1 MSLEMTLEE
10 LESVFDPELFEDWLH
25 EFGDYLGDFDVE
37 EQKLHFMATAFHR
50 TQRDKCIAEIK
61 DKLDGVDGEIA
72 RAQREVQGRLKYKDS
87 EHPHTRKWY
96 AEAHRKEQSLQARRE
111 LLLNAIAFHEQGIQ
125 YHNDR
130 WVGSSLLVR
139 DL

>member
-1 MSLEMTLEE
+1 M
-10 LESVFDPELFEDWLH
+10 FDPELFEDWLH
-25 EFGDYLGDFDVE
+25 EFGDDLGDFDVE
-37 EQKLHFMATAFHR
+37 EQRLHFTVVAFHR
-50 TQRDKCIAEIK
+50 VQRDKCVAEIE
-61 DKLDGVDGEIA
+61 DELDGVDGEIE

-96 AEAHRKEQSLQARRE
+96 AEAHQKEQGLQARRA
-111 LLLNAIAFHEQGIQ
+111 LLLRQVEFHKQVIQ